1 MARDSPYPDA
11 YQDGHTAATTTAARK
26 QPANMSAKN
35 KPWRE
40 TPLIES
46 ANLSKAAGWY
56 GCTALPII
64 RKRIYKIHG

>member
-1 MARDSPYPDA
+1 MARDSPFPDT
-11 YQDGHTAATTTAARK
+11 YTNTHTAIQSKTSG
-26 QPANMSAKN
+26 MSVKN

-56 GCTALPII
+56 GFTALPII